1 MMRVKNFIDLEVDEG
16 ILRNG
21 LAANRTHWRRRLL
34 IVDLNPDEIVVEQ
47 WHLSGWTRLR
57 LVQSRGCLRKC

>member
-1 MMRVKNFIDLEVDEG
+1 MCVKNFIDLEVDEG

-34 IVDLNPDEIVVEQ
+34 IVDLNPDEVVVEQ
-47 WHLSGWTRLR
+47 WDLSGRTRLR
-57 LVQSRGCLRKC
+57 LVQSRSCLGQC